1 MNIACDNVCLSALR
15 RGIFMKYVIVKDDIK
30 IEDMIYEIRGK
41 YVMLDSD
48 LAILYGC
55 KNGTKEVNQAVRNNP
70 SKFPER
76 FSWVLENEKYNNLRS
91 KNLTSSTGGTHG
103 GRRYK
108 VRVFTEQGVAML
120 ATILKTKVATEVS
133 IRIMDAFVAMR
144 HYISSNLIEQKYIN
158 NMVLEDNERINK
170 NTVDIKLLQESF
182 DKLETAKKIN
192 HVYFNGKVYDAYSKV
207 LDIFGEAKDELIV
220 VDRYTDKTFLDM
232 IRSLECK
239 VILITGKRSKLSKL
253 DIEKYNRDYNNLTVY
268 YDDTFHDRYFVIDNN
283 KVYHSGN
290 SINHIGYRKSG
301 IDVIHDKN
309 VCATVIND
317 IAKIIGGRL

>member
-1 MNIACDNVCLSALR
+1 MDEIAVT
-15 RGIFMKYVIVKDDIK
+15 DDIK

-41 YVMLDSD
+41 QVMLDSD
-48 LAILYGC
+48 LARLYNC
-55 KNGTKEVNQAVRNNP
+55 KNGAKSINLAVKRHINR
-70 SKFPER
+70 FPER
-76 FSWVLENEKYNNLRS
+76 FMFQLTEKEVNYLRFQLETANNKSRTLP
-91 KNLTSSTGGTHG
+91 
-103 GRRYK
+103 YA
-108 VRVFTEQGVAML
+108 FTEQGVAML
-120 ATILKTKVATEVS
+120 ATVLRTDVAEAVS
-133 IRIMDAFVAMR
+133 IRIMDAFVKMR
-144 HYISSNLIEQKYIN
+144 HYISDGLFEQKFIN
-158 NMVLEDNERINK
+158 GMVLEHDYE
-170 NTVDIKLLQESF
+170 IKLLQESF
-182 DKLETAKKIN
+182 NKLETAKEIN

-207 LDIFGEAKDELIV
+207 LDIFGEAKDKLIV

-232 IRSLECK
+232 IRNIECK
-239 VILITGKRSKLSKL
+239 VILITGKKSKLTKL
-253 DIEKYNRDYNNLTVY
+253 DIAKYNQDYNNLTVY

>member
-1 MNIACDNVCLSALR
+1 MNEIAVT
-15 RGIFMKYVIVKDDIK
+15 DDIK

-133 IRIMDAFVAMR
+133 ISIMRAFVAMR

-158 NMVLEDNERINK
+158 NMVLEGNEKINK
-170 NTVDIKLLQESF
+170 NTVDIKILQESF
-182 DKLETAKKIN
+182 DKLETAKEIN
-192 HVYFNGKVYDAYSKV
+192 QVYFNGKLYDAYSKV
-207 LDIFGEAKDELIV
+207 LDIFSKVKNEFIV
-220 VDRYTDKTFLDM
+220 VDRYTDKAFLDM
-232 IRSLECK
+232 IR
-239 VILITGKRSKLSKL
+239 
-253 DIEKYNRDYNNLTVY
+253 N
-268 YDDTFHDRYFVIDNN
+268 
-283 KVYHSGN
+283 
-290 SINHIGYRKSG
+290 INVK
-301 IDVIHDKN
+301 
-309 VCATVIND
+309 
-317 IAKIIGGRL
+317 